1 MIRRTKIVCT
11 IGPQTASI
19 EQLRALVDA
28 GMNVARVN
36 FSHGTHEGHR
46 SVIRA
51 VRALRGQYGEP
62 VGVLADLSGPKI
74 RLGKLP
80 GGSCRVETGQ
90 TIILTCDTGGNCGDR
105 FPINYPYLSEDVK
118 VGDSVVMN
126 DGDVSARVTEVRG
139 GDVVCVV
146 EDGGMLGDN
155 KGVNFPDSALRV
167 DAITEKDRRDVRFA
181 LEEKVDFLALSFVR
195 RPEDIVSLR
204 GLVAG
209 GSHTPRIIAKIE
221 KREAL
226 ENFDAI
232 LAEADGIMVAR
243 GDLGL
248 ETELARVPMVQKDL
262 IARARAAGKPVITA
276 TQMLESMIV
285 NPVPTRAEVADVANA
300 ILDGTDAVML
310 SGETAV
316 GRFPVDTV
324 RMMARIAAATE
335 AAHQPANGF
344 RRNADRGVLNPSEAI
359 GQSTAQMAWD
369 LHVVAIV
376 VCTDSGK
383 TGRVVS
389 RFRPAIPIVGA
400 TPNEEVARQLTL
412 SWGVVPA
419 LLEPITSTDEL
430 IAHAFATVKGTGIAK
445 DGDQV
450 VITAGIPFGGG
461 GMTNLLLVQQIA

>member
-126 DGDVSARVTEVRG
+126 DGDVSARVTEIRG

-204 GLVAG
+204 QLVAG
-209 GSHTPRIIAKIE
+209 SPHTPRIIAKIE

-226 ENFDAI
+226 
-232 LAEADGIMVAR
+232 
-243 GDLGL
+243 
-248 ETELARVPMVQKDL
+248 
-262 IARARAAGKPVITA
+262 
-276 TQMLESMIV
+276 
-285 NPVPTRAEVADVANA
+285 
-300 ILDGTDAVML
+300 
-310 SGETAV
+310 
-316 GRFPVDTV
+316 
-324 RMMARIAAATE
+324 
-335 AAHQPANGF
+335 
-344 RRNADRGVLNPSEAI
+344 
-359 GQSTAQMAWD
+359 
-369 LHVVAIV
+369 
-376 VCTDSGK
+376 
-383 TGRVVS
+383 
-389 RFRPAIPIVGA
+389 
-400 TPNEEVARQLTL
+400 
-412 SWGVVPA
+412 
-419 LLEPITSTDEL
+419 
-430 IAHAFATVKGTGIAK
+430 
-445 DGDQV
+445 
-450 VITAGIPFGGG
+450 
-461 GMTNLLLVQQIA
+461 